1 MRQNVRYK
9 PVVEL
14 TAADGRTGEEL
25 SANMDDKEFVAKAV
39 VGETVGGGQM
49 SLYEDDAAKNK

>member
-14 TAADGRTGEEL
+14 TAADGRIGDELGDITDGEE
-25 SANMDDKEFVAKAV
+25 FVVKFA
-39 VGETVGGGQM
+39 EGGGQM
-49 SLYEDDAAKNK
+49 